1 MFLWQYAKCLFIP
14 STTFLWSKVS
24 SSDFCMLKTYFFHD
38 GWIQPFEP
46 HEYTVYFLFISSQD
60 SFANADTSNLLASVQ
75 VISA

>member
-46 HEYTVYFLFISSQD
+46 HDYTVYFLFI
-60 SFANADTSNLLASVQ
+60 
-75 VISA
+75 